1 MHVGF
6 TKAYSDLD
14 NFAHKFY
21 VDNGQSFSEYSSEN
35 GYDNSYKAMQEYIY
49 KAYDKAINKGM
60 YNAEGYKYFY
70 KTMNGT
76 DAFPTCDD
84 KGLFVGPGG
93 RFYGMNNPPNENENG
108 PVVCVDT
115 NGAKGPNKYGYDYF
129 LFAFTLDGRAIP
141 MGMDYPNNSKEL
153 SMGYNFFHKGAN
165 YCNKNSSSMYAG
177 GNTTCAYYALM
188 DKHPTQEGK
197 TYWKDFI

>member
-1 MHVGF
+1 
-6 TKAYSDLD
+6 
-14 NFAHKFY
+14 
-21 VDNGQSFSEYSSEN
+21 
-35 GYDNSYKAMQEYIY
+35 MQEYIY
-49 KAYDKAINKGM
+49 KAYPETTKQGETTS
-60 YNAEGYKYFY
+60 EGYKSSY
-70 KTMNGT
+70 KTMNGKGN
-76 DAFPTCDD
+76 ARQVCDD

-93 RFYGMNNPPNENENG
+93 RYYGMNNPPNENENG

-141 MGMDYPNNSKEL
+141 MGMDYPNNSKETQ
-153 SMGYNFFHKGAN
+153 SPACNFFFTGAN
-165 YCNKNSSSMYAG
+165 SCNKNSNNYYNNIA
-177 GNTTCAYYALM
+177 CAYYALM

>member
-21 VDNGQSFSEYSSEN
+21 VDNGQSFSEYSFEN

-49 KAYDKAINKGM
+49 KAYDKALNKRTQSV
-60 YNAEGYKYFY
+60 EEYKYFY
-70 KTMNGT
+70 KTMNGKN
-76 DAFPTCDD
+76 AFQICDD
-84 KGLFVGPGG
+84 IGLFVGPGG
-93 RFYGMNNPPNENENG
+93 RFYGMNNPPNKDENG

-115 NGAKGPNKYGYDYF
+115 NGASGPNKFGYDYF
-129 LFAFTLDGRAIP
+129 LFVFTLDGRAIP
-141 MGMDYPNNSKEL
+141 MGMDYPNNTTSTSYGL
-153 SMGYNFFHKGAN
+153 NFIFTGAN
-165 YCNKNSSSMYAG
+165 KCNKNSVSWG
-177 GNTTCAYYALM
+177 DNLTCAYYALM

-197 TYWKDFI
+197 SYWKDFI